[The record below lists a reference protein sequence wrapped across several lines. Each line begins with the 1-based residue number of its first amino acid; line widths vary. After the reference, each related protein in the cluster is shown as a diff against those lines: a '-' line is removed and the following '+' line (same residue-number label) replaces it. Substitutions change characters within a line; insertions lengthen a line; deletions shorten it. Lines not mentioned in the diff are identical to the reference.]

1 MFHTLYVFGQVFS
14 ESFQQAFQQLWSNRL
29 RTFLSLLGITIGIW
43 CVIMV
48 LSAVDSLEASIKSSF
63 EELGNDVVYVN
74 TMPWGEDPRE
84 NLWKYER
91 RPEPSY
97 NDFKAI
103 KARLRSADIVAFNVF
118 VGASNIEYA
127 QSEASNVFIIG
138 VTEDYSTMFNLEFG
152 QGRYFS
158 PTEFYRGTNH
168 IIIGHAVAETLFG
181 ENANP
186 LGKSIKVKG
195 QRMQIVGV
203 LKKEGKDLLN
213 PIDYDDVAIIPYV
226 TASKFLN
233 INVSPTMKGRGSI
246 TVKAAKG
253 VTLEQLKNDLTGV
266 LRAQRKLKPA
276 EENNFELNTLSILSN
291 MMGNIFGIIRGA
303 GLFIGIFAIFVGMF
317 SVANIMFVSVKERT
331 NLIGVK
337 KALGAKRF
345 VILMEF
351 MIESV
356 VLCLIGGAM
365 GLFFVYLAALAA
377 TTIFEYHIFLSSS
390 NIVVGLVIATIT
402 GVFAGIIPAS
412 MAARL
417 DPVEA
422 MRS

>member
-103 KARLRSADIVAFNVF
+103 KARLRSADIVAFNIF

-168 IIIGHAVAETLFG
+168 IIIGHAVAQTLFG
-181 ENANP
+181 ENTNP

-402 GVFAGIIPAS
+402 GIVAGIIPAS